1 MDPLWKKVNSFTGP
15 IPRSRH
21 GHRAA
26 AIRELIIVFG
36 GGNEG
41 IAEELHV
48 YNTVSKQWFLPAV
61 RGDIPPGCAAHG
73 FACEGTR
80 ILVFGGMV
88 EFGKYNNSLYE
99 LQASRWLWKKLKPR
113 PPKNGMPPPCPRLGH
128 SFTLIGNKCYLF
140 GGLAN
145 DSEDPNGNV
154 PRYLD
159 DFYELEL
166 QSVSGV
172 KGWNIPDTK
181 GVGPWARESH
191 TSVAYTGTS
200 SPKLYIFGG
209 MRGSRLDDL
218 WQLDLESMTWSTPD
232 TKGPLPLPR
241 SLHSANVIENKM
253 YVFGGW
259 VPVPETDKP
268 NALGAEW
275 ICTNSLSVLNLDTM
289 TWQSLG
295 PDQQQGQTVS
305 QGDQED
311 PQPSSGG
318 PRARAGHCAASV
330 GSRLYIWS
338 GRDGYRKS
346 WNYQVCCK
354 DLWYLETERPST
366 PAAVLLVKSTVNML
380 HVAWRPLPAA
390 ECYILQLQPV
400 SPSNTPANPTAR
412 PSTDGQE
419 RNPQDQETIN
429 LNRNDNREFHMAFR
443 GVLSDA
449 KQLALKVQA
458 KKRHICK
465 AMLDVLFFLQMS
477 SQLRSQ
483 TTPPHRKPRIH
494 PNRSDA
500 TVLGKCYI
508 QMVLE
513 VAAGQKVTPIEVSEA
528 VRDPHPER
536 ESDAS
541 GKTHSES
548 FGQEGDPTKTSQRSD
563 TVASSEH
570 QPGQEPDST
579 SSDPN
584 TVKCKVS
591 GEKLDESE
599 WFDAGVFKTLFSEVT
614 HYYLPPENDIISTIY
629 SRPTNTKEIN
639 LQGPQDYEWR
649 EKQEL
654 CPGVAYR
661 FRVAGINSCGQ
672 GDFSPASEFKTCQP
686 GFPGAPSAVKITKA
700 NDSVHITWDSPTSP
714 SGKILEYSMYL
725 AVRKSRSS
733 SSSERPGQLAFIRI
747 YRGTKTSCT
756 VSPAHLA
763 NAYIDSSAP
772 NRPAVVF
779 RIAAKNEQGYG
790 PATQIRWLQDW
801 WRSVVWRGSRR
812 KTNCRRGMQSCR
824 RSTAWP
830 RRNYRGLRWHRKSR
844 PSFTEEHA
852 LLNRRLKEL
861 QRRHS
866 EFRRLHSRPRTRPY
880 LHPRTWV

>member
-1 MDPLWKKVNSFTGP
+1 MDRTPVCSVPNGTMDPLWKKVNSFTGP

-21 GHRAA
+21 GHRAV

-191 TSVAYTGTS
+191 TSVAYTGTG

-218 WQLDLESMTWSTPD
+218 WQLDLESMTWSIPD
-232 TKGPLPLPR
+232 TKGPPPLPR

-259 VPVPETDKP
+259 VPVPETDTP

-305 QGDQED
+305 QGDQQGQGDQEE

-412 PSTDGQE
+412 PSTGGQD
-419 RNPQDQETIN
+419 RNPQDQ
-429 LNRNDNREFHMAFR
+429 D
-443 GVLSDA
+443 
-449 KQLALKVQA
+449 VQSA
-458 KKRHICK
+458 QVP
-465 AMLDVLFFLQMS
+465 DDPT
-477 SQLRSQ
+477 SQEAQKTSQ
-483 TTPPHRKPRIH
+483 
-494 PNRSDA
+494 
-500 TVLGKCYI
+500 
-508 QMVLE
+508 QE
-513 VAAGQKVTPIEVSEA
+513 VAAGQKVTPMEVSEA
-528 VRDPHPER
+528 VRDPHPEG

-541 GKTHSES
+541 GKTHSEPL
-548 FGQEGDPTKTSQRSD
+548 GQEGDPTKTSQRSD
-563 TVASSEH
+563 TMASSEH

-591 GEKLDESE
+591 GEKSDESE

-614 HYYLPPENDIISTIY
+614 HYYLPPEKDIIPTIY
-629 SRPTNTKEIN
+629 SRPTNTKEIK

-725 AVRKSRSS
+725 AVRKSRP

-790 PATQIRWLQDW
+790 PATQIRWLQDA
-801 WRSVVWRGSRR
+801 SKLKASSSQPDGS
-812 KTNCRRGMQSCR
+812 
-824 RSTAWP
+824 P
-830 RRNYRGLRWHRKSR
+830 
-844 PSFTEEHA
+844 TEAEQEA
-852 LLNRRLKEL
+852 AD
-861 QRRHS
+861 S
-866 EFRRLHSRPRTRPY
+866 SG
-880 LHPRTWV
+880 